1 MEYYNI
7 IQYHYIYFSHYVSW
21 ILCFAVPPS
30 ISKLISWVQ
39 RDDHQA
45 LHARDG
51 TDRMWVNV
59 VPPSFAYIIYIY
71 TTYIYMT
78 IYI

>member
-30 ISKLISWVQ
+30 ISKLIS
-39 RDDHQA
+39 
-45 LHARDG
+45 
-51 TDRMWVNV
+51 
-59 VPPSFAYIIYIY
+59 
-71 TTYIYMT
+71 
-78 IYI
+78 